1 MGLIAHFIESHDI
14 PTLVIGTALDI
25 MAKVPPPRAVFVDHP
40 VGRTFGRPG
49 DRRKQEEILSEALG
63 ELAKFTA
70 SGQIRDLHCQWD
82 AGGSRSW
89 EEELRALLL
98 SDR

>member
-1 MGLIAHFIESHDI
+1 VIENLGI
-14 PTLVIGTALDI
+14 PTLVIGTVLDI
-25 MAKVPPPRAVFVDHP
+25 MTKVPPPRAVFVDHP

-49 DRRKQEEILSEALG
+49 DPRKQEEILTLALV
-63 ELAKFTA
+63 ELPNFTE
-70 SGQIRDLHCQWD
+70 SRQIRDLHCQWD
-82 AGGSRSW
+82 TRGSRSW